1 MPDPTLPSSLKRSLI
16 LKLPHYS
23 FVPRAQPQRIQR
35 QGLPA
40 RFKSSRSRVE
50 LPYRFDHRSAVSEI
64 VYLASRTT
72 APALQMS
79 AFWNMDSQHAASGM
93 HNCIM
98 MHNERASCGGSVG
111 LSHSPR
117 YSFSLADFGNSQNSS
132 KDSILAFNQISVI
145 GTSPCSSSSFL
156 SKMDSTSSSSS
167 SVSSPTSDNGP
178 VKFFIGTH
186 PKC

>member
-1 MPDPTLPSSLKRSLI
+1 MPCSTLPSSLEVSCPAPNLNATNAKVFLLGSNQAGPVSNFPI
-16 LKLPHYS
+16 GSTIVQQCLKS
-23 FVPRAQPQRIQR
+23 
-35 QGLPA
+35 
-40 RFKSSRSRVE
+40 
-50 LPYRFDHRSAVSEI
+50 
-64 VYLASRTT
+64 TT

-117 YSFSLADFGNSQNSS
+117 YSFSLADFGNNSQNSS

>member
-1 MPDPTLPSSLKRSLI
+1 PLSSHPSPLILGPFSHHLLRSLTQ
-16 LKLPHYS
+16 LN
-23 FVPRAQPQRIQR
+23 QRER
-35 QGLPA
+35 LPA
-40 RFKSSRSRVE
+40 WSDVSLRVRVE
-50 LPYRFDHRSAVSEI
+50 LPYWFDDRSAVPEI
-64 VYLASRTT
+64 LLVSRRSTRST
-72 APALQMS
+72 LQMS
-79 AFWNMDSQHAASGM
+79 AFWNMDNQHQGSGM

-98 MHNERASCGGSVG
+98 MHNERSCGASAG

-156 SKMDSTSSSSS
+156 SKMDGSSSSSSS
-167 SVSSPTSDNGP
+167 SVSSPTSDAAGP